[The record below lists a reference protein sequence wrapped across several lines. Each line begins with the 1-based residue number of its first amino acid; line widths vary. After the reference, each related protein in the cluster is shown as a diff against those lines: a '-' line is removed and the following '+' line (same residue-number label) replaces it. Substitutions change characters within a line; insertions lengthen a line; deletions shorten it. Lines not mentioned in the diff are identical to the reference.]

1 MPLGDRLPWHHRHH
15 HHRRLVRSG
24 DAFTSDELE
33 RGEAELELPEP
44 SGPEPDT
51 DDQVEPWAWGDKPV
65 PEGVAERL
73 RLYREFCEAREGGA

>member
-15 HHRRLVRSG
+15 RRLVRYG
-24 DAFTSDELE
+24 ERFTSDELE
-33 RGEAELELPEP
+33 RDEIELELPAAT
-44 SGPEPDT
+44 PEPDA